1 MQFRLSP
8 HALEEIVRRQLPV
21 KVIHEVV
28 THPEQKVP
36 EKEGRTAYQSRVDF
50 GGKIFLVRVIVAG
63 TDNPA
68 TVVTAYRTAQIA
80 KYWSKT

>member
-1 MQFRLSP
+1 MQFRLSA

-21 KVIHEVV
+21 EVIHEVV
-28 THPEQKVP
+28 TNPEQKVP
-36 EKEGRTAYQSRVDF
+36 EKDGRTAYQSRINF
-50 GGKIFLVRVIVAG
+50 GGKVFLVRVIVAD

-80 KYWSKT
+80 KYWSQT